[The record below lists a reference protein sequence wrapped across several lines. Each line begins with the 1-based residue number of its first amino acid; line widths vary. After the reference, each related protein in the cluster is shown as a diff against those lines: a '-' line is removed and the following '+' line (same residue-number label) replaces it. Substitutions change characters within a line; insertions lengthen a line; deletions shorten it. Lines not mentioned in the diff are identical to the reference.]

1 MLFRQDHS
9 AAHLAAIVTSSDD
22 AIIGEDL
29 DGLITAWNAAA
40 ERLFGYQADEAVGQP
55 IWIIIPDDRREEEA
69 SMLDRVR
76 TGMKVDHVE
85 TMGRRKDG
93 STVAVSVTI
102 SPIRDAQSEVIGA
115 SRIARDVSQRRLME
129 SDALR
134 LAAIVESSNDAI
146 VSKDLRG
153 IVQTWNRGAERI
165 FGYTAEE
172 AVGRSILLIIPEDR
186 HAEEADVLARI
197 CAGEPVEHFETVR
210 RRKDGTL
217 IDISLRVSPIRLPS
231 GQVIGAS
238 KIARDVT
245 EQKRLQREVAEASR
259 AKDRFLATLSH
270 ELRTPLNTVLG
281 YTAMLKQRVLTKEQ
295 RDKAIS
301 VIGRNAEALTQLVND
316 VLDTSRIVTGKLR
329 LDLRPCDVSIVAEEA
344 LDAIRPALDAKGLV
358 LESSIEPASF
368 VLGDGDRLRQ
378 IFWNL
383 LSNAVKFTPAGGRV
397 SLSVGSA
404 GGFVRITVQD
414 TGVGITAE
422 ALPLVFHRF
431 WQGDP
436 SLTREHA
443 GLGLGLALS
452 RHFVELHGGEI
463 SARSAGPGQ
472 GSTFEVVLPQTPHRT
487 DGGGR
492 KQEEIG
498 EREAHKIE
506 EAG

>member
-29 DGLITAWNAAA
+29 AGNIASWNASA
-40 ERLFGYQADEAVGQP
+40 ESLFGYSADEAVGQP
-55 IWIIIPDDRREEEA
+55 ISIIIPDDRREEEE
-69 SMLDRVR
+69 SMLARVHS
-76 TGMKVDHVE
+76 GMKVDHVE
-85 TMGRRKDG
+85 TVGRRKDG
-93 STVAVSVTI
+93 STFAISVTI
-102 SPIRDAQSEVIGA
+102 SPIRDRQGEVIGA

-129 SDALR
+129 RDAVR

-146 VSKDLRG
+146 ISKDLKG
-153 IVQTWNRGAERI
+153 IIQTWNVGAEHV

-172 AVGRSILLIIPEDR
+172 AIGRSILLIIPEDR
-186 HAEEADVLARI
+186 HSEETEVLSRI
-197 CAGEPVEHFETVR
+197 CAGEAMGHFETVR

-217 IDISLRVSPIRLPS
+217 IDISLRVSPIKLPS

-238 KIARDVT
+238 KIARDIT

-259 AKDRFLATLSH
+259 AKDEFLATLSH

-281 YTAMLKQRVLTKEQ
+281 YSAMLKEKALTKEQ
-295 RDKAIS
+295 RDKAIG

-329 LDLRPCDVSIVAEEA
+329 LELRACDVSLVAGEA

-358 LESSIEPASF
+358 LESSIEPERF
-368 VLGDGDRLRQ
+368 VQGDPDRLRQ

-397 SLSVGSA
+397 ALRVGSG
-404 GGFVRITVQD
+404 GGFVRIVVQD
-414 TGVGITAE
+414 TGVGLPAE
-422 ALPLVFHRF
+422 SLPLVFHRF

-436 SLTREHA
+436 SGTREHA
-443 GLGLGLALS
+443 GLGIGLALS
-452 RHFVELHGGEI
+452 RHFVELHGGDI
-463 SARSAGPGQ
+463 FARSPGPGK
-472 GSTFEVVLPQTPHRT
+472 GATFEVVLPQRR
-487 DGGGR
+487 DERGR
-492 KQEEIG
+492 KPEVRKTEE
-498 EREAHKIE
+498 ESMREAR
-506 EAG
+506 